1 MTRPLSRTGI
11 SLGIASALQL
21 AAGATTSTV
30 QLLAIGESP
39 TRNGEPRK
47 VVVAD
52 LAHAEA
58 IVAASL
64 ARAGAS
70 EIVID
75 YDHQTV
81 FAASAAG
88 RAEAAGWVK
97 RLYASA
103 EGVMAEVEWTA
114 TAAAKLGEKLYRYI
128 SPYFTFDKASGRV
141 SSVINAGLTNTPN
154 LELAAVASAGAHL
167 FTEEEDDTMNLKAIA
182 SALGLGDDADEA
194 AILAAIAASK
204 AKGDALAATASALGV
219 TLGDDVT
226 AVATA
231 ATALKTAAD
240 AGKPDPSKFVPI
252 ETVASLQTGLA
263 SANARL
269 DAMAAK
275 DRQSRI
281 DAAVAEGRLTPALV
295 EHAKTITDDTA
306 LASFLAALPA
316 TSLGKS
322 SIDGGE
328 KPGSGDGDLT
338 ADERAVAT
346 AMGMTE
352 EEFLA
357 AKKKEA

>member
-11 SLGIASALQL
+11 SLGIASAVTL
-21 AAGATTSTV
+21 AEGETTSIV
-30 QLLAIGESP
+30 QLLAMGDNP
-39 TRNGEPRK
+39 TRNGEPLKKLVLR
-47 VVVAD
+47 D
-52 LAHAEA
+52 RAHAEA
-58 IVAASL
+58 VVAASL
-64 ARAGAS
+64 ARAGTTD
-70 EIVID
+70 IVID
-75 YDHQTV
+75 YDHQSV
-81 FAASAAG
+81 FAPKTAG
-88 RAEAAGWVK
+88 RAEAAGWIK
-97 RLYASA
+97 RLFATD
-103 EGVMAEVEWTA
+103 EGVKAEVEWTA
-114 TAAAKLGEKLYRYI
+114 EAASALVGKKYRYI
-128 SPYFTFDKASGRV
+128 SPYYSFDKASGEFR
-141 SSVINAGLTNTPN
+141 SVINAGLTNTPN
-154 LELAAVASAGAHL
+154 FDLLAVASSMPGS
-167 FTEEEDDTMNLKAIA
+167 TEEEDDTMNLKAIA

-240 AGKPDPSKFVPI
+240 AGKPDPAKFVPI